1 MPLRLSTNRL
11 RSLWPI
17 PERDF
22 TSKLKLVVICLFD
35 ANIPGD
41 DMENFKGGTTGG
53 SILEGMLRVGDKIE
67 VCKVLSARTMTCVS
81 IVSLCADKNVL
92 QFSVRDGII
101 GVVTGCY
108 TTVVKPCKY
117 ILYMDTL
124 YLKGSHTLSYRLS

>member
-53 SILEGMLRVGDKIE
+53 SILDGMLRVGDNIE
-67 VCKVLSARTMTCVS
+67 VCRYYQQGRGRQDDLRLYCVALCGQECPAICRTRWTHRCFNAR
-81 IVSLCADKNVL
+81 
-92 QFSVRDGII
+92 
-101 GVVTGCY
+101 
-108 TTVVKPCKY
+108 
-117 ILYMDTL
+117 
-124 YLKGSHTLSYRLS
+124 

>member
-1 MPLRLSTNRL
+1 MEHHHFAEQGVLDYERCHCDSARARL

-22 TSKLKLVVICLFD
+22 TSELKIAVVCLFD

-67 VCKVLSARTMTCVS
+67 VCQVLSARTRK
-81 IVSLCADKNVL
+81 A
-92 QFSVRDGII
+92 R
-101 GVVTGCY
+101 
-108 TTVVKPCKY
+108 
-117 ILYMDTL
+117 
-124 YLKGSHTLSYRLS
+124 